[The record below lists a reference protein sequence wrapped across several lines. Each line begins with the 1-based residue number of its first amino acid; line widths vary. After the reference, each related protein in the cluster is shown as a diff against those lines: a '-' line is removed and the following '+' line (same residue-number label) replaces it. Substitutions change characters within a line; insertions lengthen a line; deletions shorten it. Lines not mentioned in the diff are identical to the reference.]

1 MTKNIWE
8 KIDSEQELNHEELCS
23 LLAMENAEQLELLYQ
38 KADKIRKKYV
48 GDEVHLRGLIEFSNY
63 CRNNCLYCGIR
74 RDNKK
79 IKRYRMQ
86 IDEILDTAILA
97 ANLGY
102 KTVVLQSGE
111 DMYYT
116 TDKLVELI
124 RFIKKNADVA
134 ITLSI
139 GERSYEDY
147 ARFFEAGADRYLIR
161 FETSNPELYAK
172 LHPDSSFENRMKI
185 LNWLK
190 QIGYQTGSGVM
201 IGLPGQ
207 SIEDLARDI
216 LKFKELD
223 LDMIGVGPYICHPD
237 TPLAGNPNGTAE
249 MTLKVIALT
258 RIVTK
263 NTHIPATT
271 ALATLRPADG
281 REKALKAGANVI
293 MPNVS
298 PIKYREYYELYPNK
312 ICIRETERQCNDCI
326 KRRIYS
332 IGRTISKGYG
342 HSLKKKTD
350 NAIAF

>member
-1 MTKNIWE
+1 MLNEIWE
-8 KIDSEQELNHEELCS
+8 KIDSEVELNKQELCYILS
-23 LLAMENAEQLELLYQ
+23 LEDPEKLEILYQ

-79 IKRYRMQ
+79 VRRYRME
-86 IDEILDTAILA
+86 IDEIFETVSLA
-97 ANLGY
+97 SRLGY

-116 TDKLVELI
+116 LDKLTELI
-124 RFIKKNADVA
+124 KRIKNDMDIA

-139 GERSYEDY
+139 GERSYEEY
-147 ARFFEAGADRYLIR
+147 EKLYEAGADRYLMR

-172 LHPDSSFENRMKI
+172 LHPDSSFENRINI
-185 LNWLK
+185 LKWLK

-207 SIEDLARDI
+207 TIEDLAEDI
-216 LKFKELD
+216 LMFKKLD

-237 TPLAGNPNGTAE
+237 TPLAGNPGGTAE

-271 ALATLRPADG
+271 ALATLRPEDG
-281 REKALKAGANVI
+281 REKALMAGANVI
-293 MPNVS
+293 MPNVT
-298 PIKYREYYELYPNK
+298 PLKYREHYTLYPNK
-312 ICIRETERQCNDCI
+312 ICINESALQCNSCI

-332 IGRTISKGYG
+332 IGRVIGTDYG
-342 HSLKKKTD
+342 HSLKKRE
-350 NAIAF
+350 NG

>member
-1 MTKNIWE
+1 MLNEIWE
-8 KIDSEQELNHEELCS
+8 KIDSEVELNKEELCYILS
-23 LLAMENAEQLELLYQ
+23 LEDPEKLEILYQ

-79 IKRYRMQ
+79 VRRYRME
-86 IDEILDTAILA
+86 IDEIFETVLLA
-97 ANLGY
+97 SKLGY

-116 TDKLVELI
+116 LDKLTELI
-124 RFIKKNADVA
+124 KRIKNNVDIA

-139 GERSYEDY
+139 GERSYEEY
-147 ARFFEAGADRYLIR
+147 EKLYEAGADRYLMR

-172 LHPDSSFENRMKI
+172 LHPDSSFENRINI
-185 LNWLK
+185 LKWLK
-190 QIGYQTGSGVM
+190 QIGYQTGSGIM

-207 SIEDLARDI
+207 TIEDLAEDI
-216 LKFKELD
+216 LMFKKLD

-237 TPLAGNPNGTAE
+237 TPLAGNPSGTAE

-271 ALATLRPADG
+271 ALATLRPEDG
-281 REKALKAGANVI
+281 REKALMAGANVI
-293 MPNVS
+293 MPNVT
-298 PIKYREYYELYPNK
+298 PLKYREHYTLYPNK
-312 ICIRETERQCNDCI
+312 ICINESAQQCNSCI

-332 IGRTISKGYG
+332 IGRVIATDYG
-342 HSLKKKTD
+342 HSLKKRE
-350 NAIAF
+350 NS